1 MTKVLLFAPVLRQGS
16 FNKKLIHIVYR
27 YLLEQQNCTPELV
40 EFNEFPMPMYD
51 GDLEV
56 QKGIPDGVKRL
67 AKKIE
72 DADAIIIS
80 SPEYNWSIPGTFKN
94 AIDWLSRLKP
104 VPLENKHICI
114 IGASIGQFAGMR
126 GQLAARVPLQ
136 ALKAH
141 TYPDYFGVAKAE
153 TAFDEQGHLKDAQQ
167 TERLKGVI
175 DGFLKYAEG
184 RNLPFERLDE
194 FIEEQIHQSPQ
205 QH

>member
-1 MTKVLLFAPVLRQGS
+1 MKVLLFAPVLRQGS

-27 YLLEQQNCTPELV
+27 YLLAQQNCTPELV

-51 GDLEV
+51 GDLES
-56 QKGIPDGVKRL
+56 QKGVPDGVKRL

-72 DADAIIIS
+72 DSDAIIIS

-114 IGASIGQFAGMR
+114 IGASIGHFAGMR

-141 TYPDYFGVAKAE
+141 TYPDYFGVAKSE
-153 TAFDEQGHLKDAQQ
+153 TAFDEQGHLKDPQQ
-167 TERLKGVI
+167 MERLRGVI

>member
-1 MTKVLLFAPVLRQGS
+1 MKVLLFAPVLRQQS

-27 YLLEQQNCTPELV
+27 YLLQQQSCTPELV

-51 GDLEV
+51 GDVEER
-56 QKGIPDGVKRL
+56 KGVPDGVLCL

-104 VPLENKHICI
+104 VPLENKHICL
-114 IGASIGQFAGMR
+114 IGASIGPFAAIR
-126 GQLAARVPLQ
+126 GQLATRVPLQ
-136 ALKAH
+136 ALKTH

-153 TAFDEQGHLKDAQQ
+153 TAFDEQGQLKDEKQL
-167 TERLKGVI
+167 ERLKSVV

-184 RNLPFERLDE
+184 RNLPFDRLDE
-194 FIEEQIHQSPQ
+194 FLEEQSHQSPQ
-205 QH
+205 PPH